1 MSLTNVE
8 VMRAA
13 IEAFDRRDGEAFGA
27 CLAGDAEIVPVRVAL
42 EGTVYRGHKGVL
54 QNLAETFEDWEWVR
68 MDPQDL
74 RDLGD
79 RIVVLGRIAAQ
90 AKDGPATEVAAAW
103 LIKLRDDKAIRFET
117 FLDQQQ
123 ALDAA
128 GLKK

>member
-1 MSLTNVE
+1 MSQENVE
-8 VMRAA
+8 RVRQGF
-13 IEAFDRRDGEAFGA
+13 EAFNRRDTNGLLEK
-27 CLAGDAEIVPVRVAL
+27 LDVDIEWVPVRSTL

-90 AKDGPATEVAAAW
+90 AKGGPATEVAAAW
-103 LIKLRDDKAIRFET
+103 LIKLRDDKAIRVEF

-128 GLKK
+128 GLEK